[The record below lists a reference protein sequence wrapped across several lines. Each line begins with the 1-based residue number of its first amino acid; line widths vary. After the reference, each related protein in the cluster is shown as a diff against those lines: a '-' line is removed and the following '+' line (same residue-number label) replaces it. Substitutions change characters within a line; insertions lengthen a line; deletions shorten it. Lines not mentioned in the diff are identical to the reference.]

1 MYHHVLSLRLR
12 KNLRCFSGLLQ
23 AAHGCGASYL
33 FQNDKFY
40 DPSFDCGDRHVQCG
54 RRADVLKFW
63 YMWKAKG
70 TRGLEAHVDRVFALS
85 RYFADL
91 IRTREGWRLLAEPE
105 CTNVCFRYVPPSKR
119 CLGPELDHALH
130 KVRNFTLILLHL

>member
-1 MYHHVLSLRLR
+1 
-12 KNLRCFSGLLQ
+12 LLQ

-40 DPSFDCGDRHVQCG
+40 DASFDFGDRHVQCG
-54 RRADVLKFW
+54 RRADVVKFW

-85 RYFADL
+85 RYFTDL
-91 IRTREGWRLLAEPE
+91 IRTRDGWNLLVESE
-105 CTNVCFRYVPPSKR
+105 CINVCFRYIPPSKR
-119 CLGPELDHALH
+119 HLAGQELDQALH
-130 KVRNFTLILLHL
+130 KVSNTRL